1 MILLVKEIK
10 DNVHIFSEFIFHNS
24 NNSIFDANFSS
35 ELKNADVIPVFKKK
49 DWNKATFLICQRYI

>member
-1 MILLVKEIK
+1 MILLVKETK

-24 NNSIFDANFSS
+24 NNLVFDANFSS